1 MNNYT
6 LIGRLVKD
14 LEVKES
20 ENKKKY
26 GYITVAVNRTYK
38 NAEGN
43 YDTDFID
50 MIVWNEL
57 AERISE
63 YCHKGDLIGVTGRIE
78 TRMVTVEDHNEKLH
92 NLFVIKLH
100 SYKVKKI
107 LKKVSNYYE

>member
-14 LEVKES
+14 LEIKES

-78 TRMVTVEDHNEKLH
+78 TRMVTVEDHNEKVTQL
-92 NLFVIKLH
+92 VCD
-100 SYKVKKI
+100 KVTFLQSKKDTEES
-107 LKKVSNYYE
+107 K

>member
-50 MIVWNEL
+50 MIVWNDI

-63 YCHKGDLIGVTGRIE
+63 YCHKGDLIAVNGRIE
-78 TRMVTVEDHNEKLH
+78 TRMTTVDDHNEKVTSL
-92 NLFVIKLH
+92 VCD
-100 SYKVKKI
+100 KVTFLQTKKNEEES
-107 LKKVSNYYE
+107 K

>member
-6 LIGRLVKD
+6 LIGRLVKN

-50 MIVWNEL
+50 MIVWNDI

-63 YCHKGDLIGVTGRIE
+63 YCHKGDLIAVNGRIE
-78 TRMVTVEDHNEKLH
+78 TRMVTVEDHNEKVTSL
-92 NLFVIKLH
+92 VCD
-100 SYKVKKI
+100 KVTFLQAKKNEEES
-107 LKKVSNYYE
+107 K

>member
-1 MNNYT
+1 MNNYSV
-6 LIGRLVKD
+6 IGRLVKD
-14 LEVKES
+14 LEIKES

-78 TRMVTVEDHNEKLH
+78 TRMREVEDHNEKVTSL
-92 NLFVIKLH
+92 VAE
-100 SYKVKKI
+100 
-107 LKKVSNYYE
+107 KVSFLSSKKTEEESK

>member
-14 LEVKES
+14 LEIKES

-50 MIVWNEL
+50 MIVWNDI

-63 YCHKGDLIGVTGRIE
+63 YCHKGDLIAVNGRIE
-78 TRMVTVEDHNEKLH
+78 TRMVTVEDHNEKVTSL
-92 NLFVIKLH
+92 VCD
-100 SYKVKKI
+100 KVTFLQAKKNEEES
-107 LKKVSNYYE
+107 K

>member
-50 MIVWNEL
+50 MIVWNDL
-57 AERISE
+57 ADRIAE
-63 YCHKGDLIGVTGRIE
+63 YCHKGDLIGVNGRIE
-78 TRMVTVEDHNEKLH
+78 TRMTTVEDHNEKVTTL
-92 NLFVIKLH
+92 VCD
-100 SYKVKKI
+100 KVTFLQSKKDTEES
-107 LKKVSNYYE
+107 K

>member
-14 LEVKES
+14 VEVRES

-26 GYITVAVNRTYK
+26 AYITIAVNRTYK
-38 NAEGN
+38 NAEGE

-57 AERISE
+57 AERVAE
-63 YCHKGDLIGVTGRIE
+63 YCHKGDLVGVNGRIE
-78 TRMVTVEDHNEKLH
+78 TRMVEAEDHKEKVMSL
-92 NLFVIKLH
+92 VCD
-100 SYKVKKI
+100 
-107 LKKVSNYYE
+107 KVSFLQSKRDSEESK

>member
-20 ENKKKY
+20 ENGKKF

-50 MIVWNEL
+50 MIVWNDL
-57 AERISE
+57 ADRIAE
-63 YCHKGDLIGVTGRIE
+63 YCHKGDLIGVNGRIE
-78 TRMVTVEDHNEKLH
+78 TRMTTVEDHNEKVTTL
-92 NLFVIKLH
+92 VCD
-100 SYKVKKI
+100 KVTFLSNKKDTEES
-107 LKKVSNYYE
+107 K

>member
-26 GYITVAVNRTYK
+26 GYITVAVIRTYI

-50 MIVWNEL
+50 MIVWNEI

-63 YCHKGDLIGVTGRIE
+63 YCHKGDLIAVTGRIE
-78 TRMVTVEDHNEKLH
+78 TRMVTVEDHNEKVTQL
-92 NLFVIKLH
+92 VCD
-100 SYKVKKI
+100 KVTFLQSKKDTEES
-107 LKKVSNYYE
+107 K

>member
-14 LEVKES
+14 LEIKES

-26 GYITVAVNRTYK
+26 GYITIAVNRTYK

-50 MIVWNEL
+50 MIVWNDI

-63 YCHKGDLIGVTGRIE
+63 YCHKGDLIAVNGRIE
-78 TRMVTVEDHNEKLH
+78 TRMTTVDDHNEKVTSL
-92 NLFVIKLH
+92 VCD
-100 SYKVKKI
+100 KVTFLQAKKNEEES
-107 LKKVSNYYE
+107 K